1 MIYWAVVALVI
12 LAVGYLAVSLFVA
25 VRLSAQN
32 RQAPE
37 RTPASVGLEYRD
49 VSFESTDGV
58 HLAAWWIPPPDEGS
72 SRAAV
77 LVHGWEGDKSDL
89 HIVETSQVY
98 ARAGYGV
105 LMLDLRGNGES
116 GDERRTL
123 GYKETRDV
131 HGALAW
137 LDEEQGFDPEDVVL
151 HGWSMGGATVV
162 RSAPG
167 AGVAAVVEEAGYADL
182 PLILRRLLPEAS
194 GLPHFFNPGI
204 FLAARLFLGLDPW
217 SVRPSED
224 AALLREEGVPHF
236 VIHSTDDNVVPL
248 EHAKL
253 FKRAYPD
260 ATFWKLEGVGHV
272 EAYTHRE
279 YRENLLTFLESQNLS

>member
-1 MIYWAVVALVI
+1 MIYWAVITLVV

-25 VRLSAQN
+25 VRLSAPN

-49 VSFESTDGV
+49 VNFESTDRV
-58 HLAAWWIPPPDEGS
+58 PLAAWWIPPRGEGS

-137 LDEEQGFDPEDVVL
+137 LEEEQGFDPEDVVL
-151 HGWSMGGATVV
+151 HGWSMGGATIV

-167 AGVAAVVEEAGYADL
+167 TGVAAVIEEAGYADL
-182 PLILRRLLPEAS
+182 PLILRSLLPEAS
-194 GLPHFFNPGI
+194 GLPRFFNPGI
-204 FLAARLFLGLDPW
+204 FLAARVFLGLDPW

-224 AALLREEGVPHF
+224 AALLREEGVPLF
-236 VIHSTDDNVVPL
+236 VIHSTDDEVVPL

-253 FKRAYPD
+253 FERAYPD

-279 YRENLLTFLESQNLS
+279 YREKLLTFLESQNLS